1 MIVVD
6 SREPWEAVFD
16 CLGAHPD
23 VEPADYKLEA
33 LNGPEHPKT
42 DYLVAD
48 GKLAVQRKEINDFV
62 SSLGDLKDE
71 LFAMRK
77 AHEFS
82 MILVEGDW
90 MVADGRVA
98 LDRGASVE
106 KTVPVQTLHNFVVS
120 QQLRGTVFVRTS
132 ALSETVQTVVAMDA
146 FVRGPMRPP
155 IEASDDP
162 TMLLQL
168 IPGIGPLLS
177 GKLAAHYG
185 SAYNALVNIGQWT
198 EVDGVGIQTQE
209 TAVRWFKR
217 DLKRGQPEELE
228 A

>member
-6 SREPWEAVFD
+6 SREPWEDVF
-16 CLGAHPD
+16 AHL
-23 VEPADYKLEA
+23 EALEADEYRLEA
-33 LNGPEHPKT
+33 LNGPGHPKT
-42 DYLVAD
+42 DYVVAD
-48 GKLAVQRKEINDFV
+48 GKLAIQRKEINDFV

-71 LFAMRK
+71 LFAMRE

-90 MVADGRVA
+90 MVADGRIA
-98 LDRGASVE
+98 LERGASVE

-120 QQLRGTVFVRTS
+120 QQLRGTAFVRTS
-132 ALSETVQTVVAMDA
+132 SLAETVQTIVAMDEYI
-146 FVRGPMRPP
+146 RGPMRPP
-155 IEASDDP
+155 VESSDDP

-177 GKLAAHYG
+177 GKVAAEYG
-185 SAYNALVNIGQWT
+185 SAYNALVNIGRWEQD
-198 EVDGVGIQTQE
+198 VDGIGMKKQE
-209 TAVRWFKR
+209 RALRWFKQ
-217 DLKRGQPEELE
+217 DVADQEEIK